1 MQNFE
6 LTVEEVGLLRSL
18 HRGTKDRRF
27 ADRIKAVILLG
38 TGWTVAETA
47 EALLLDEDTV
57 SKYVQLYRQ
66 GGTDLLLKMSYQGRS
81 AKLSTHQIE
90 QLDHHLMEH
99 IYLRVQ
105 DIVAYVENS
114 FSITYT
120 VQGMTDLLKRL
131 DYVYKK
137 PKVLPGKHPDPQ
149 VQQAFIEKY
158 ETLKQTKG
166 KHDPIYFMDGT
177 HPRHN
182 PVTAFGWIKRGVN
195 KTLESNTGRKRVN
208 INGAVAVESL
218 DVEVDFAESVNAQ
231 STISLL
237 SKLEAKHEKAETIYV
252 ICDNARYYR
261 SRLVQA
267 YLEDSKVELIFL
279 PAYCPNLNL
288 VERLWKYFRKEMLYN
303 KYYEHFADFNEA
315 CHVFFEHVEE
325 HAKALRSLLAENFQI
340 IRA

>member
-6 LTVEEVGLLRSL
+6 LTVEEVKLLRSL
-18 HRGTKDRRF
+18 HRGTKDKRF

-38 TGWTVAETA
+38 TGWTVTETA

-81 AKLSTHQIE
+81 AKLSSHQIE
-90 QLDHHLMEH
+90 ELDHHLMEH
-99 IYLRVQ
+99 TYLRVQ

-114 FSITYT
+114 FGITYT

-166 KHDPIYFMDGT
+166 KDDPIYFMDGT

-237 SKLEAKHEKAETIYV
+237 SKLEAKHKKAETIYV

-315 CHVFFEHVEE
+315 CHAFFEDVKE
-325 HAKALRSLLAENFQI
+325 HAKALRSLLIENFQI